1 MALTPSFI
9 GFHNQPGGRDA
20 GAENLANLAPGYY
33 ATQVATMKLAG
44 RGDMIARLI
53 DNRITFLRAGDPVFR
68 REFNPSSMSRPSGW
82 SCYPTCRC

>member
-1 MALTPSFI
+1 GYYATQVATMKLAGRGDMIARLIDNRITFLRA
-9 GFHNQPGGRDA
+9 GNQPGGREP

-53 DNRITFLRAGDPVFR
+53 DNRITFLRAG
-68 REFNPSSMSRPSGW
+68 
-82 SCYPTCRC
+82 